1 MHKLIT
7 GQIKMND
14 CLSQFN
20 KSDKQF
26 CEIGNNWPINLTNN
40 VFKIGQLLRCNC
52 EDLYE
57 GWHAITG

>member
-1 MHKLIT
+1 
-7 GQIKMND
+7 MND

-40 VFKIGQLLRCNC
+40 VFKIGQLWVICVLGNLCLQGVQIMN
-52 EDLYE
+52 
-57 GWHAITG
+57 ITCFKTHI